1 MNYRNTR
8 CYLNCEKRIYDG
20 DGDYE
25 VPCLN
30 PVDFDVEGVPLIGF
44 NYAMTEKHPEDK
56 ICHFY
61 LDDYQFERV
70 WRNPDAYLNVLSRF
84 KAVLSP
90 DFSMYSDFPRAVSI
104 FNHYRKQWCG
114 AYWQENGI
122 NVIPTV
128 GWTRPDS
135 YEYCFDGM
143 PKHSLV
149 CISTVGMF
157 FNKEHREK
165 FMDGYYKALDVLQP
179 SKILFYGKVYPEI
192 TVPEGIEYC
201 AAVNQNTIDR
211 ELNRKT
217 DRKGRKIIKGD
228 ENNVTEEGRP

>member
-8 CYLNCEKRIYDG
+8 CYLNCEKRIFDG
-20 DGDYE
+20 VGTYE
-25 VPCLN
+25 CPEIL
-30 PVDFDVEGVPLIGF
+30 PQDIDIEGAVCIGF
-44 NYAMTEKHPEDK
+44 NYAKSEKQPEDK
-56 ICHFY
+56 IVHFY

-70 WRNPDAYLNVLSRF
+70 WRNPDAYLSVLRRF

-90 DFSMYSDFPRAVSI
+90 DFSMYEDFPRAVSI

-114 AYWQENGI
+114 AYWQSKGI
-122 NVIPTV
+122 DVIPTV

-143 PKHSLV
+143 PRNATV

-165 FMDGYYKALDVLQP
+165 FMYGYHNALDILQP
-179 SKILFYGKVYPEI
+179 KKILFYGKLYPEI
-192 TVPEGIEYC
+192 DVPEGIEYEVAC
-201 AAVNQNTIDR
+201 NANMQKLSEIRDQRAK
-211 ELNRKT
+211 EKRKQ
-217 DRKGRKIIKGD
+217 KLKQA
-228 ENNVTEEGRP
+228 